1 MPSGEP
7 IVRNSR
13 TSASSRLSARS
24 TSYAIIE
31 PWLWATTMNGPP
43 PAEMRRRSV
52 SSMRARRSASNR
64 KSRTSCRNSRVMSR
78 VTIARTGLN
87 GSTFARLSP
96 AFGGAVAASILASI
110 ASRRRWS
117 AGRSAASSRDDLID
131 APPMSGHSGSGG
143 RSRSPSAQVPS
154 SGLG

>member
-7 IVRNSR
+7 IVTKSR
-13 TSASSRLSARS
+13 TSASARFSARS

-31 PWLWATTMNGPP
+31 PWLCAITMNGPP
-43 PAEMRRRSV
+43 PAAMRRRSV
-52 SSMRARRSASNR
+52 SAIRARRSASNR
-64 KSRTSCRNSRVMSR
+64 KSRTSCRKSRVIRR

-96 AFGGAVAASILASI
+96 AFGGAFAASIFAAI
-110 ASRRRWS
+110 ASSRRWS
-117 AGRSAASSRDDLID
+117 AGRSGASSRADLID
-131 APPMSGHSGSGG
+131 APPMPVHSGSSDC
-143 RSRSPSAQVPS
+143 SRSPSAQVAS